1 MTFFVSRYPKGRLVE
16 VAYEPICRDC
26 SMYFSI
32 TASLLDFCF
41 HVSPIA
47 SMYGIFTYT
56 FKNQPNVGK
65 YTSPMDCLGH
75 VSHNHFLSSFQKPA
89 RDGYV
94 SSASPGLPTA
104 KSLTE
109 IPGIWPRGSGQSR
122 GSPANFRYL
131 RWRYY
136 LISGWGRGNLP

>member
-1 MTFFVSRYPKGRLVE
+1 MFFVSRYPKGRLVE

-65 YTSPMDCLGH
+65 YTIHGLFGSCFPQPFPVLVPEARQGCLCQQCGTSGRT
-75 VSHNHFLSSFQKPA
+75 SHSQVVDRNSWNLAAWKWS
-89 RDGYV
+89 
-94 SSASPGLPTA
+94 
-104 KSLTE
+104 KS
-109 IPGIWPRGSGQSR
+109 GIAQQTSGT
-122 GSPANFRYL
+122 
-131 RWRYY
+131 
-136 LISGWGRGNLP
+136 